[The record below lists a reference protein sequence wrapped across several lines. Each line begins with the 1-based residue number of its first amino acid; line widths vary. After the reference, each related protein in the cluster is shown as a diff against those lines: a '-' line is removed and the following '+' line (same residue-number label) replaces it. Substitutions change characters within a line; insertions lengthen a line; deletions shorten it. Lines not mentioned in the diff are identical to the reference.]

1 LARNELRRRQ
11 AEFGILAGASP
22 AGSPLA
28 DALDRA
34 ARREA
39 NSVREGSCIRDE
51 TLKYPADAEQ
61 ARWALTRQII
71 ERVSPGPFEDPVFFE
86 MLARQA
92 ASVELALHPS
102 DREGAISPG
111 VLSRIIVGTIGQPR
125 SEAYSAPIADAALI
139 AVSAGMMEFKYQCA
153 KALVL
158 AWKAL
163 PSAGEDLLSFSGKPE
178 DTEQVLDTNPYPVTL
193 FRDTLTSWLYQG
205 RPRAPESV
213 LPARA
218 RRTPIAMLINS
229 AERFVLAHEYG
240 HVLMDE
246 LHVLDQASP
255 APSGANSP
263 WDKEFAADTF
273 GALVA
278 VESGA
283 LLDRLPANM
292 ALEGAELAM
301 KTDEIFDE
309 VLDMATGAHV
319 PDAGSSG
326 EASASHPPFPQRILV
341 LEQLYRQNHPDPAV
355 ADDDLPGM
363 RVPAQ
368 TLDQIWQRTRPQLTA
383 ILQSGMPLHPVW
395 RPSQ

>member
-1 LARNELRRRQ
+1 M
-11 AEFGILAGASP
+11 
-22 AGSPLA
+22 
-28 DALDRA
+28 
-34 ARREA
+34 
-39 NSVREGSCIRDE
+39 
-51 TLKYPADAEQ
+51 TH
-61 ARWALTRQII
+61 QII

-102 DREGAISPG
+102 DRDGAISPG

-125 SEAYSAPIADAALI
+125 SEAYSASIGDAALI

-178 DTEQVLDTNPYPVTL
+178 DIEEVLDTDSYPVTL
-193 FRDTLTSWLYQG
+193 FRDTLTSWLYEG

-213 LPARA
+213 LPPPARQ
-218 RRTPIAMLINS
+218 TPIAMLINS

-246 LHVLDQASP
+246 LHVLGQASP
-255 APSGANSP
+255 APPGANLA
-263 WDKEFAADTF
+263 WDKEFAADSF

-309 VLDMATGAHV
+309 VLDMASGAHV
-319 PDAGSSG
+319 PDAGTSG
-326 EASASHPPFPQRILV
+326 ETPVSHPPFPQRILV

-368 TLDQIWQRTRPQLTA
+368 TLDQIWKRTRPQLTA

>member
-1 LARNELRRRQ
+1 M
-11 AEFGILAGASP
+11 
-22 AGSPLA
+22 
-28 DALDRA
+28 
-34 ARREA
+34 
-39 NSVREGSCIRDE
+39 
-51 TLKYPADAEQ
+51 
-61 ARWALTRQII
+61 TRQII

-125 SEAYSAPIADAALI
+125 SEAYSASIADAALI

-163 PSAGEDLLSFSGKPE
+163 PSAGDLLNFSGKPE
-178 DTEQVLDTNPYPVTL
+178 DTEEVLDADPYPVTL

-213 LPARA
+213 LPPPARQ
-218 RRTPIAMLINS
+218 TPITMLINS

-246 LHVLDQASP
+246 LHVLGQASP
-255 APSGANSP
+255 APPGANSA
-263 WDKEFAADTF
+263 WDKEFAADSF
-273 GALVA
+273 GALV
-278 VESGA
+278 VIESGA

-319 PDAGSSG
+319 PDAGTSG
-326 EASASHPPFPQRILV
+326 EAPASHPPFPQRILV
-341 LEQLYRQNHPDPAV
+341 LEHLYRQNHPDPAV
-355 ADDDLPGM
+355 ADDDLPGT

-368 TLDQIWQRTRPQLTA
+368 TLDQIWKRTRPQLAA
-383 ILQSGMPLHPVW
+383 ILQSGMPLQGFGDQANEPARSSYPVPQGEV
-395 RPSQ
+395 RCFLRCPAGDLLERG